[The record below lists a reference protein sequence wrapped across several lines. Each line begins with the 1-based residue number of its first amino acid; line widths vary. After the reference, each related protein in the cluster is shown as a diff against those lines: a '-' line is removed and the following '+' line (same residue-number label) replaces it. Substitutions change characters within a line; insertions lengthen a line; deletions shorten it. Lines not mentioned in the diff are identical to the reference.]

1 MLCLVRS
8 GINLVHC
15 LLQVVMDAV
24 TQAVG
29 KARELFNNDCLKWD
43 NVIEAA
49 TDLVPRTD
57 IERFTELCRE
67 EEHGL
72 DWDEYDLV
80 VNFNL
85 ALHCDE
91 ESEDGPGGWGENNE
105 ENPGFGGLGDDDDD
119 NAREGFLAIHMWH
132 GYMDW
137 LSRRPDEMAQFKQ
150 FEVSPPNLNTLRLL
164 RSSFFDY

>member
-1 MLCLVRS
+1 MRS

-15 LLQVVMDAV
+15 LSQAVMDVV

-29 KARELFNNDCLKWD
+29 KARELFNNDCLEWD

-49 TDLVPRTD
+49 TNLVPRTD

-85 ALHCDE
+85 ALQGDE
-91 ESEDGPGGWGENNE
+91 ESNGPGGWGENNE
-105 ENPGFGGLGDDDDD
+105 ENPGFGGLGGDDDD
-119 NAREGFLAIHMWH
+119 NVREGFLAIHMWH

-150 FEVSPPNLNTLRLL
+150 FEVSLPNLNTLRSL
-164 RSSFFDY
+164 RSSSFDY